1 MSKNPVLNLGAWR
14 YTDGTEGG
22 EALLMPA
29 QHLVT
34 HSVVL
39 GMTGSGKTGLITV
52 LVEEAL
58 SAGVPTIII
67 DVKGDLPN
75 LLLTYPSFEP
85 DFLRPWVETNADEG
99 PSSGTTQLAAQLSQE
114 RQKALSVASIG
125 EPELQKFSDGISV
138 RVITP
143 GASAGESLHVLSAL
157 ERRSARWDIDPESA
171 RNALSAAVS
180 LVLRLLGRDPDPAKS
195 REHVLLSVLAERR
208 LAMGQPAD
216 ISTLM
221 QDLTDP
227 PIVQIG
233 ALAVNSFL
241 KKRERCNLA
250 AALNTLLASPTF
262 CSWRKG
268 ASLDIAEWVVP
279 RNGGP
284 STTPRS
290 GQGTITPQRRRTPV
304 TIVSVAHLDEE
315 ERTLVLG
322 VLLEEIL
329 AWVRTLPGSERLKA
343 LVVFDEVYGFL
354 PPHPANPPTKRPIVA
369 LMKQARAFG
378 VGVVVAT
385 QNPMDLDYRALSNAG
400 LWCIGRLQTD
410 ADRARVLDG
419 LAGASRNNGKSET
432 DLSHVVQRLAPRW
445 FIVKNAHAA
454 NVGPVLL
461 NPRNTLSLMRG
472 PMTRNEILQA
482 RQWRATIKGIEL
494 PRNSAVPPPMTVEMP
509 ESVRQPRAFV
519 FAEAKPV

>member
-268 ASLDIAEWVVP
+268 ASLDIAEWVAP
-279 RNGGP
+279 RNG
-284 STTPRS
+284 R
-290 GQGTITPQRRRTPV
+290 IPV
-304 TIVSVAHLDEE
+304 TIVSVAHLDDE

-322 VLLEEIL
+322 VVLEEIL
-329 AWVRTLPGSERLKA
+329 SWVRTLPGSERLKA
-343 LVVFDEVYGFL
+343 LIVFDEVYGFL

-432 DLSHVVQRLAPRW
+432 DLSHIVQRLAPRW

-482 RQWRATIKGIEL
+482 RQWRATIEGIEL

-509 ESVRQPRAFV
+509 ESVRQPKAFR
-519 FAEAKPV
+519 